1 MAGKLIIGN
10 WKMNTRMQT
19 AEALL
24 AALLADPQ
32 CNQPWVGVAAP
43 AVYLAGLAAQLRGHA
58 LQLAAQDVSAFAAD
72 GAFTGETSA
81 LMLADVGCRF
91 VLIGHSERRQYFG
104 EGNPALLAKMN
115 NALAAGMV
123 PVLCVGETLE
133 QREQGGYLEVIFQQL
148 SILSE
153 IGAGEYVIA
162 YEPVWAIGTGK
173 VASLAQIAEIHTAIK
188 TWCLQNAK
196 PSATIRVLYGGSVK
210 AENAESIL
218 KTENVD
224 GALVG
229 GASLDAG
236 SFRMICQA
244 AGKLI

>member
-10 WKMNTRMQT
+10 WKMNTRAQS
-19 AEALL
+19 AQSLVDALL
-24 AALLADPQ
+24 EQPACD
-32 CNQPWVGVAAP
+32 QPWVGVAAP
-43 AVYLAGLAAQLRGHA
+43 AVYLAA
-58 LQLAAQDVSAFAAD
+58 LGARLQGRSIRLAAQDVSAFASD
-72 GAFTGETSA
+72 GAYTGEISA
-81 LMLADVGCRF
+81 AMLQDIGCAY
-91 VLIGHSERRQYFG
+91 VLVGHSERRQYFA
-104 EGNPALLAKMN
+104 ENNPQLLAKMN
-115 NALAAGMV
+115 NALAAGIV

-133 QREQGGYLEVIFQQL
+133 QREQGDYLKVIYQQL
-148 SILSE
+148 AVLAE
-153 IGAGEYVIA
+153 INAGEYLIA

-173 VASLAQIAEIHTAIK
+173 VATLEQIAEIHSAIK

-196 PSATIRVLYGGSVK
+196 PSASIRVLYGGSVK

-218 KTENVD
+218 MTDNVD